1 MHSQQM
7 KIEEAIAHLNEQ
19 AIVVSLQKGH
29 KVYYQ
34 IRNEKVLI
42 QNESA
47 RYVLS
52 IEDFR
57 QMFQTEVFY
66 LVDKKI
72 EQIEIQKEKDDEYYG
87 WYHK

>member
-7 KIEEAIAHLNEQ
+7 KIEEAIACLYEQ
-19 AIVVSLQKGH
+19 AIVMSVQKGH

-42 QNESA
+42 QSESA

-52 IEDFR
+52 LEDFR
-57 QMFQTEVFY
+57 QIFLTEVFY
-66 LVDKKI
+66 LVEKQI
-72 EQIEIQKEKDDEYYG
+72 EQLEIQKEKDDEYYG